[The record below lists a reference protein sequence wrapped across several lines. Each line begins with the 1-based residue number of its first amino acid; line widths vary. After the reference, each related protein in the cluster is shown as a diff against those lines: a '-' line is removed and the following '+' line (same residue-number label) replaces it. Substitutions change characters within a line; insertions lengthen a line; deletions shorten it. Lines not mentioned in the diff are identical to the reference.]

1 MWNTAIEAH
10 KHTIRKCYKIII
22 NGAMRIRGRSKRI
35 WMEVMKKNMIVLDL
49 CKKMVLNR
57 VE

>member
-35 WMEVMKKNMIVLDL
+35 WMEVMKKKYDSAGFM
-49 CKKMVLNR
+49 
-57 VE
+57 